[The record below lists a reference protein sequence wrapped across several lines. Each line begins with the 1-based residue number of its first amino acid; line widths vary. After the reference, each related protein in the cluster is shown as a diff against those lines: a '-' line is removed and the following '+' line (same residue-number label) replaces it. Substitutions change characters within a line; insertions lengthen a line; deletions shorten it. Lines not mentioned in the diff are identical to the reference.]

1 MAKKSSPTQSDPA
14 TLAFSAVEDALKDSV
29 FAGLDQPEEPAATAE
44 KPQGPTI
51 RPANVPPAANAR
63 TERQRAADKFA
74 AQTGSV
80 ANDDRLQ
87 GSRILYD
94 LQSKSSQ
101 GPTLIATI
109 VAAAWV
115 VAIVLVAFIRHGRD
129 MGSAD
134 FYGSNDFIG

>member
-1 MAKKSSPTQSDPA
+1 MPSGRFRLLRVVKSMAKKSPTQQQGDPA

-29 FAGLDQPEEPAATAE
+29 FAGLDQPDDMAERQGPVRPAAA
-44 KPQGPTI
+44 PRG
-51 RPANVPPAANAR
+51 NSAR
-63 TERQRAADKFA
+63 TEQQRTADKIA

-101 GPTLIATI
+101 GPTMIAML

-115 VAIVLVAFIRHGRD
+115 AAIL
-129 MGSAD
+129 
-134 FYGSNDFIG
+134 